1 MVVSTCLRPCGLP
14 TVSKAPAPCNNYWH
28 SDVSMN
34 VGWGFPKMRDTALFV
49 VLINEKVHSPDP
61 ARRRAASILL
71 DAIQTNAFDRKK
83 RLRLEGNL

>member
-49 VLINEKVHSPDP
+49 VLINEK
-61 ARRRAASILL
+61 
-71 DAIQTNAFDRKK
+71 
-83 RLRLEGNL
+83 